1 MCRSDPHTP
10 AAVSFTRMAPG
21 STSGTG
27 YSRRSNS
34 PPYARSTATR
44 PFISMLLLSWP
55 ACLEHEG
62 VQRNADGTV
71 AERGGHRGRGG
82 KLDFV
87 ESGGPTLHDGAQ
99 DRIAFDEA
107 AGCLG
112 CRRTRSL
119 LCQMRQLDLPEARL
133 REHLSNRLRIVKA
146 ERHQVEC
153 GRIRREELAHRLVG
167 DARERV
173 PIHRVPHIEKILPA
187 WLEDAKRLADA
198 CGLVGEEHEPEL
210 ADHSV
215 EGAIG
220 ERQAGGVGGLPL
232 DVPGA
237 GQHLGTPM
245 LDHRLVEVRRDDRSP
260 AAEPVGEAPR
270 DDARAACRLEKP

>member
-10 AAVSFTRMAPG
+10 ARVSFTRMAPG

-44 PFISMLLLSWP
+44 PFISMLLLSGP
-55 ACLEHEG
+55 PRLEHEG

-71 AERGGHRGRGG
+71 AERGGHLGRGG
-82 KLDFV
+82 TLDFV
-87 ESGGPTLHDGAQ
+87 ERGGPALHDGAQ

-107 AGCLG
+107 DGGLG

-133 REHLSNRLRIVKA
+133 PEHLADRLRIVKA
-146 ERHQVEC
+146 ERHQVE
-153 GRIRREELAHRLVG
+153 RRWIRGEALAHRLVG

-187 WLEDAKRLADA
+187 GLEDAKRLSDA
-198 CGLVGEEHEPEL
+198 CDLVGEEHEPEL

-237 GQHLGTPM
+237 SQHLDTSM
-245 LDHRLVEVRRDDRSP
+245 RDHRLVEVGGDD
-260 AAEPVGEAPR
+260 
-270 DDARAACRLEKP
+270 